1 MNPLP
6 TKTDRLNQL
15 RASIGGLLVLCCV
28 LTGCSTTEQQ
38 QQHPAN
44 LPQAISVTIPRG
56 AKPEETVRFNDYTIA
71 RYLIEAQ
78 NPILEIRKAGVTVF
92 TLQQSS
98 ISIGSYGYSDEAR
111 FPVGTNL
118 TGNRSPNLVVSTY
131 SGGAHCCTDVHVFEL
146 SDQFRHVARFDARHA
161 EGVEFAD
168 LDKNGIPTVSMAD
181 WHYIYV
187 IAPMIASPAPTIIFR
202 FRNGRY
208 QLAPDLMKQP
218 APAKEELKQF
228 AQEIRRLF
236 EQARKKPAEADQILT
251 RWNPD
256 YPVPQL
262 WAKML
267 DLIYAGNEGEA
278 LLLFEEAWPETY
290 PGKQKAL
297 KRFRVLVGESPFS
310 PRKR

>member
-6 TKTDRLNQL
+6 TKTDRPNQL
-15 RASIGGLLVLCCV
+15 RGSIGGLLGLCFV
-28 LTGCSTTEQQ
+28 LTGCSTQEFQ
-38 QQHPAN
+38 QQHPAK
-44 LPQAISVTIPRG
+44 LSRAISVSIPSG
-56 AKPEETVRFNDYTIA
+56 AKPEETIRFNDYAIT
-71 RYLIEAQ
+71 RYFIEAQ
-78 NPILEIRKAGVTVF
+78 NPILEIKKAGFRVF

-98 ISIGSYGYSDEAR
+98 ISIGNYGFADEAR

-118 TGNRSPNLVVSTY
+118 TGNGLPNLVVSTY
-131 SGGAHCCTDVHVFEL
+131 SGGANCCTDVHVFDLGE
-146 SDQFRHVARFDARHA
+146 QFRHVARFDARHA

-181 WHYIYV
+181 WRYIGV
-187 IAPMIASPAPTIIFR
+187 IGPMIASPAPTIIFR
-202 FRNGRY
+202 FRDGRY

-228 AQEIRRLF
+228 AQEIRRMF

-262 WAKML
+262 WSKML
-267 DLIYAGNEGEA
+267 DLIYTGNETEA
-278 LLLFEEAWPETY
+278 LTLFDEAWPETY

-297 KRFRVLVGESPFS
+297 KRFKGLVEGSPFN